1 MVLMVFLVWM
11 AEMELME
18 VLVSQEKMYESQSL
32 ERMCLHLSL
41 IAGSERV
48 CW

>member
-11 AEMELME
+11 AEMELTE
-18 VLVSQEKMYESQSL
+18 VLVSQEKTYESSL
-32 ERMCLHLSL
+32 ERMSLHLSL